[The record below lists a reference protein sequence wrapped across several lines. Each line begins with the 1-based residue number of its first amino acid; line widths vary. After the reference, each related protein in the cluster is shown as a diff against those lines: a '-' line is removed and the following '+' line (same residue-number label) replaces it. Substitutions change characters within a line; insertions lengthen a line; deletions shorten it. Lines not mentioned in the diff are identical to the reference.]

1 MMRNA
6 IIAILALSM
15 MSCGGKKE
23 ETQTVQKEDSTQAQ
37 PVKVMVL
44 SPQKIAKTLD
54 KSCDG
59 TKHLHFGHARF
70 N

>member
-23 ETQTVQKEDSTQAQ
+23 ENQTLQKEDTVKVE
-37 PVKVMVL
+37 PVKVTVL
-44 SPQKIAKTLD
+44 
-54 KSCDG
+54 
-59 TKHLHFGHARF
+59 LHKE
-70 N
+70 